1 MGASLLV
8 FANKTDVVGCM
19 TDDEIGKV
27 RDRYSTHTAR
37 RRIDILRDCNSMQS
51 RLTSGPSFDAAQSR
65 GSICRKDW
73 HG

>member
-27 RDRYSTHTAR
+27 RDRYSIRTVR
-37 RRIDILRDCNSMQS
+37 RGATDISRNCNSMQS
-51 RLTSGPSFDAAQSR
+51 RRTSGPSSDAAQSR
-65 GSICRKDW
+65 GSIYRK
-73 HG
+73 G